1 MQNYSVESKSQLAKL
16 LATENLTIQHQKI
29 RTAKFDTLN
38 RVLYCPI
45 WDDMTGDLYDLLLGH
60 EVGHA
65 LYTPKDGWHDAV
77 CNKGENYKRFL
88 NVIEDARIEKK
99 VKRKYPGIRKSFING
114 YSNLLDRNF
123 FGIKNQNVNDLAF
136 IDRLNLYTK
145 GGTMLGIAFDEK
157 EQAMLTKVEAVESW
171 NDVLKIC
178 DEIFDYS
185 KEEQSK
191 KQIISPYNDFE
202 DIDYDDDYG
211 DGDGEDSDDYD
222 TEESTEEPD
231 GKKEI
236 KNSSN
241 DDAEE
246 SDETSEE
253 KNSVLNREKNS
264 KEFGEESE
272 KFEPDC
278 VTDEA
283 FRENEGKLLSEKC
296 RDYRYMN
303 VPKLVNPKSVYTGYK
318 RVHELMEKHFKVA
331 PNYTNGTVEN
341 LVKEFKTRNDRYIS
355 LLAKEFEMKKA
366 AKSYSKAKISDTG
379 DIDINKIYK
388 YQVEDNIFRKM
399 TVLPKGKSHGL
410 VLLLD
415 KSGSMRDNM
424 SGSIEQILILTA
436 FCRKVNIPFTVYSF
450 SDYDHARRLDVSD
463 AVFDGEK
470 KIPAF
475 SRKSGEMEFEGVYL
489 REYLNSTMKT
499 SEYNRCVKNMIL
511 LADAYSLV
519 RPKFSIPPSEG
530 LGMTPLIQSIFA
542 IEPAISKF
550 KVRNNLD
557 IVNLIVVHDGDA
569 DSCGYHLKYDAN
581 IGNITWEGWSHT
593 RENVI
598 IADDSIK
605 FQMRLDH
612 NVSYPGEAL
621 REASFEWLKKK
632 TGARIFGF
640 FITSKSRRRLLN
652 DIQQKYK
659 NENGESINKGYICN
673 DVRMLAAQIKKEKFL
688 ESYNKGYNRFYLLPS
703 GEDLKIENEEI
714 EIDGKFTANKLKN
727 AFMKF
732 NKKRQVNR
740 VLVSKFI
747 AGIAS

>member
-211 DGDGEDSDDYD
+211 DGDGGDSDDYD

>member
-470 KIPAF
+470 MIPAF
-475 SRKSGEMEFEGVYL
+475 SRKAGEMEFEGVYL

>member
-65 LYTPKDGWHDAV
+65 LYTPKEGWHDAV
-77 CNKGENYKRFL
+77 SDKGENYKRFL

-99 VKRKYPGIRKSFING
+99 IKRKYPGIRKSFING
-114 YSNLLDRNF
+114 YSNLLERNF

-157 EQAMLTKVEAVESW
+157 EQAMLTKVEAVETW

-191 KQIISPYNDFE
+191 KQIMSPHNDFE
-202 DIDYDDDYG
+202 DFEDYDAESDDDENY
-211 DGDGEDSDDYD
+211 DDYD
-222 TEESTEEPD
+222 TEESEDEYDSEKPV
-231 GKKEI
+231 
-236 KNSSN
+236 KNSSEN
-241 DDAEE
+241 GDEDDEGL
-246 SDETSEE
+246 
-253 KNSVLNREKNS
+253 NQNNLLNREKES
-264 KEFGEESE
+264 KKFGEENQE
-272 KFEPDC
+272 FEPDC

-283 FRENEGKLLSEKC
+283 FRENESKLLDEKC
-296 RDYRYMN
+296 RDFRYMN
-303 VPKLVNPKSVYTGYK
+303 VPKLVNPKAVYTGYK
-318 RVHELMEKHFKVA
+318 RVHELMEKFFKDHNVIQ
-331 PNYTNGTVEN
+331 YHNGTPEN
-341 LVKEFKTRNDRYIS
+341 LVKEFKNRNDRYIS
-355 LLAKEFEMKKA
+355 LLAKEFEMKKS

-379 DIDINKIYK
+379 DIDVNKIYK
-388 YQVEDNIFRKM
+388 YQIEDNIFRKM

-436 FCRKVNIPFTVYSF
+436 FCRKVNIPFSVYGF
-450 SDYDHARRLDVSD
+450 GDCDHIRRIDVTD
-463 AVFDGEK
+463 DVYLKQRG
-470 KIPAF
+470 IPAF
-475 SRKSGEMEFEGVYL
+475 SRKAGEMDIEGVYL
-489 REYLNSTMKT
+489 REYLNSNMKT
-499 SEYNRCVKNMIL
+499 GEYNRCVKNMIL
-511 LADAYSLV
+511 LANAYSFNK
-519 RPKFSIPPSEG
+519 PKFNIPPSEG
-530 LGMTPLIQSIFA
+530 LNMTPLIQSIFA

-550 KVRNNLD
+550 KIKNNLD

-569 DSCGYHLKYDAN
+569 DSCGYHLKYDENRNN
-581 IGNITWEGWSHT
+581 ISWEGWSHT

-598 IADDSIK
+598 VADNSIK
-605 FQMRLDH
+605 FQMKLDP
-612 NVSYPGEAL
+612 NISYPGEAL
-621 REASFEWLKKK
+621 REASFEWLRKK
-632 TGARIFGF
+632 TGVRIFGF

-659 NENGESINKGYICN
+659 NEKGESVNKGYICN
-673 DVRMLAAQIKKEKFL
+673 DVRMLAAQVKKEKFL

>member
-211 DGDGEDSDDYD
+211 DGDDVDSDDYD

-475 SRKSGEMEFEGVYL
+475 SRKSGQMEFEGVYL